1 MNINLSNTVGLPLE
15 HYLKGEG
22 SRAILDH
29 KTPNE
34 FEGDF
39 FYLPWMIMYSVA
51 TKSITAMLLVD
62 LPLGSTRKIEA
73 TVPITLFTDVDY
85 TDNLPSLLY
94 FGEDRKAIKVTVMI
108 WGDKL
113 RYNDGI
119 DRPMNLVKHLKT
131 VA

>member
-1 MNINLSNTVGLPLE
+1 M
-15 HYLKGEG
+15 
-22 SRAILDH
+22 DD
-29 KTPNE
+29 

-39 FYLPWMIMYSVA
+39 HYLPYTVMYSVA
-51 TKSITAMLLVD
+51 TRSITAMLLVD

-73 TVPITLFTDVDY
+73 SVPITLFTDVDY
-85 TDNLPSLLY
+85 TDNLPFLLY
-94 FGEDRKAIKVTVMI
+94 FGEDSKAIKVTVMI

-113 RYNDGI
+113 RYNDDT

>member
-1 MNINLSNTVGLPLE
+1 MNNNLSNIVGLPLAPCLE
-15 HYLKGEG
+15 REE
-22 SRAILDH
+22 SQAILDH
-29 KTPNE
+29 KIIND
-34 FEGDF
+34 FEGEF
-39 FYLPWMIMYSVA
+39 HYLPYTVMYSVTA
-51 TKSITAMLLVD
+51 RSVVAMLLVD
-62 LPLGSTRKIEA
+62 LPLGSSRKIEA

-85 TDNLPSLLY
+85 DDSLPSLLY

-119 DRPMNLVKHLKT
+119 ERPMNLVKHLKT

>member
-1 MNINLSNTVGLPLE
+1 MEDFEGKF
-15 HYLKGEG
+15 HYLPY
-22 SRAILDH
+22 
-29 KTPNE
+29 TV
-34 FEGDF
+34 
-39 FYLPWMIMYSVA
+39 MYSVTA
-51 TKSITAMLLVD
+51 RSVVAMLLVD
-62 LPLGSTRKIEA
+62 LPLGSSRKIEA

-85 TDNLPSLLY
+85 DDSLPSLLY

-119 DRPMNLVKHLKT
+119 ERPMNLVKHLKT